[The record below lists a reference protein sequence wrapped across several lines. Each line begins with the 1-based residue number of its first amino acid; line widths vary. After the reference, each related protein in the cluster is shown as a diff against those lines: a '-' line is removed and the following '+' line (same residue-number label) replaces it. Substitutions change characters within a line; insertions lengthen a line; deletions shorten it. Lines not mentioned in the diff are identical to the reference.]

1 MKYKFLQVS
10 ILIVILSCWELLS
23 HYAHSIQPFISS
35 PSRIVY
41 LFIEKTISGDIL
53 YHMLTTGYEALLGLI
68 FGLIVG
74 CLLGFTFVYN
84 RFISR
89 ITYPYISSL
98 SSIPTFAV
106 APLMIIWFGT
116 GIGMKIVL
124 AFLST
129 VFTTAFQVYEGAGK
143 VSITE
148 KTYFEVN
155 GASKKQIFWLLSFPA
170 SVDWIIQSLNL
181 NASFC
186 ILGAFIGEFI
196 ASEAGLGYIILKAS
210 GLYDTTYV
218 FVAIICIIL
227 LSQLFNLFSYFVN
240 RNKLKIIRFI
250 TNKVLN
256 KIESYGK

>member
-10 ILIVILSCWELLS
+10 ILIVFLSCWELLS

-74 CLLGFTFVYN
+74 CLLGFTFVYKKMN
-84 RFISR
+84 SDLNYHSVLRMMGVLF
-89 ITYPYISSL
+89 L
-98 SSIPTFAV
+98 VLGMAFIPTFAV

-170 SVDWIIQSLNL
+170 SVDWIIQSLKL

-210 GLYDTTYV
+210 GLYDTTM
-218 FVAIICIIL
+218 CL
-227 LSQLFNLFSYFVN
+227 LL
-240 RNKLKIIRFI
+240 
-250 TNKVLN
+250 
-256 KIESYGK
+256 